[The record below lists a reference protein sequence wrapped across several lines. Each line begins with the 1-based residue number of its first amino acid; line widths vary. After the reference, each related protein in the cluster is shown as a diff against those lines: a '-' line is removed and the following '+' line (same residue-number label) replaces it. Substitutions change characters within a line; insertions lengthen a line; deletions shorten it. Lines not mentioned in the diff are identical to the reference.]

1 MSRNKLIEERISEV
15 RVYKQVRIPFSIGNY
30 IDEVVCDVV
39 PMHATH
45 VILGRPW
52 QFDKSVTFDERANKY
67 TLLHNGKCLVLTPLT
82 PAQVYVDQLKLQREC
97 EQDRQKRKQKAADP
111 GKCSTST
118 SEHSTKGQVG
128 TPGDTHDH
136 SPIKPPTRKQ
146 NMIIKAKDV
155 RKVINSD
162 QPILL
167 MICKHVLLDVAELD
181 KALPS
186 SMVAL
191 LQEFE
196 DVFPDEVPDGLPPIR
211 GIEHQ
216 ID

>member
-1 MSRNKLIEERISEV
+1 
-15 RVYKQVRIPFSIGNY
+15 
-30 IDEVVCDVV
+30 
-39 PMHATH
+39 
-45 VILGRPW
+45 
-52 QFDKSVTFDERANKY
+52 
-67 TLLHNGKCLVLTPLT
+67 
-82 PAQVYVDQLKLQREC
+82 
-97 EQDRQKRKQKAADP
+97 
-111 GKCSTST
+111 
-118 SEHSTKGQVG
+118 
-128 TPGDTHDH
+128 
-136 SPIKPPTRKQ
+136 
-146 NMIIKAKDV
+146 MIIKAKDV
-155 RKVINSD
+155 RKVVNSN

-167 MICKHVLLDVAELD
+167 MICKHVLLDVAELN